1 MFAGMANQFA
11 SMMMSY
17 MGGGSAGSSGSAGA
31 DLPGFRLLQPPK
43 GQGKH
48 SAGQAPGQQTDS
60 QQDSPPPPQQSL
72 ATQWPTLQ
80 SPTQQQESATKP
92 SALTFEMPDISPP
105 PKEEPAPDRQPL
117 SAQEAA
123 KAVENA
129 VDNRAKQTSQNKVA
143 GILKKPAAA
152 AKSTA
157 KAQAKS
163 TAKAKAKSHSK
174 MTSVTAGPNKG
185 WVVEV
190 VYFSLKQFG
199 GLALSKEDA
208 WFVLTAIRSIDVKR
222 LSNGMTQLMKRIFAI
237 FLLERREKML
247 HGISLPMPN
256 SQHWMLCL
264 LIADEAALKSV
275 WEDKGASGTKLCF
288 MCQNVVAHSSSLH
301 SCDATGTLVSHVCHN
316 KGQMVRHTDETILE
330 AAVHL
335 ADNKP
340 RMNKG
345 EFKMRQFALG
355 LNYAEHGPLFSAELR
370 PHMKPIAVS
379 MYDWMHNFVV
389 GGIFQVEMTELL
401 KVLRRQGIPQSELHR
416 FLSDCNWP
424 SAVGDKGA
432 SAKKVFAKT
441 LTDFKSGASECMA
454 LYPAMRAFLQD
465 KLPLIRDHDTKECC
479 RCFFILCEVLDQLY
493 KTATPGD
500 VASLA
505 TTLEHKVSS
514 HLELFKA
521 CYGEDYVLP
530 KHHMN
535 MHLGDLLRR
544 HSVLLSCFVHERRHK
559 EIKRYANNLDSMQ
572 TGSEKHVLQLELEQ
586 HLKDLKEFSEKR
598 AGLINGKA
606 APELVQ
612 SAFSSFFGLPA
623 CAGLQVSMK
632 CYVGSGRLCKREDVV
647 VVSEPN
653 GDEVAQV
660 WFHVVFNG
668 NHYTCMSVWRAL
680 GRNRF
685 DICQEPVFR
694 PTPHISSLCMFK
706 KAAAYVMLFA
716 ADAVPWKHSDLE
728 ANRIVEATRR
738 VRLIRDCEKLFA
750 EVSRTLGT
758 CYLAN
763 RWLRCF
769 VYGAK
774 YHLDAVA
781 GCRLLAKVWH
791 LKQLEYHGRIPYQ
804 GDRRWGAGPGS
815 SVHALRAW
823 LRKRGWQ
830 VTSPFVWQGATAQ
843 TRLDLTA
850 ASTQTKGQMQHH
862 CRQQWRLW
870 CLKKFLLGK
879 RHEAREFRNLYALP
893 ALMRQA
899 EDIDLERL
907 REFARESAEGRSV
920 LLGAAVSPAWLAHCT
935 QADSAHFVCPCCG
948 TPRASWYHMAMPHA
962 LCWSTW
968 LLRFA
973 FFGDSVM
980 GDLLSELA
988 VLVLVGTLLWVI
1000 SYGAVRNTAQKD
1012 YWLVPSHFNTSTH
1025 EDASLYMVKL
1035 VSVGVLGIVCFL
1047 AALGVHVRPTST
1059 ATKVLALQHGSSQL
1073 CVSVMVA
1080 AVQVVQGHF
1089 FKESLPNE
1097 DALCHWATGGVS
1109 GSPCYEV
1116 RGRAVVKLAHFLP
1129 LHITEV
1135 LLMLE
1140 WMLSIVPQAPAAI
1153 PKENVLRLAAGCC
1166 WLMSL
1171 LGIFQVL
1178 RGEPLIL
1185 GLEIL
1190 RHWEGLALITSM
1202 AALAV
1207 TFFWALLQPGT
1218 VLSNMTLFFD
1228 FFKS

>member
-1 MFAGMANQFA
+1 MATFAELQTKIQAVQTFLDSQKPDLDEKQFLSVKATQLSQVMQDIVAFTTLTAEQATSLSTVLRAGPWSVEDRAAVAGTMSNIIAHNPTRSIVRRPNQDVACFSTFLSRQDIEILKDASCSLHCKADQIATRLVRIQLWLPSEQAWAEVIKTAKAAGLTFEGARGQYDFLPLVKKHLKAKSKRLPKIPLPTPFPSTWQALVLSPSILDVRTFQQDLPQAVREEAYSEADPPVVVESALILRQDAVVRKSSLELRSEGSGMEMQVSKRAKA
-11 SMMMSY
+11 SMTASGQQQDVFGNMAQQVATQLASVMMT
-17 MGGGSAGSSGSAGA
+17 MFQGSGASGSQGSG
-31 DLPGFRLLQPPK
+31 DIPGFQMLKPPK
-43 GQGKH
+43 SKDEKKDGILLTGAHLQSHDTPDKNRQMEMTG
-48 SAGQAPGQQTDS
+48 PDS
-60 QQDSPPPPQQSL
+60 QELPQADETRQHPQQSPQ
-72 ATQWPTLQ
+72 TQRALQ
-80 SPTQQQESATKP
+80 A
-92 SALTFEMPDISPP
+92 TFEMPDTSVPTNKIPENSPM
-105 PKEEPAPDRQPL
+105 DVL
-117 SAQEAA
+117 HAA
-123 KAVENA
+123 TVVENA
-129 VDNRAKQTSQNKVA
+129 VTNRQDGVRMKEDEEPPQDKTVM
-143 GILKKPAAA
+143 KKPAA
-152 AKSTA
+152 
-157 KAQAKS
+157 
-163 TAKAKAKSHSK
+163 AKAKAKSQPKSK
-174 MTSVTAGPNKG
+174 AKAKPEPKSMAKSKAKATASPKSEAQGKLITTGPNKG
-185 WVVEV
+185 WRVQVRTRGGGESAGQTDKYYYSPDGGRFRSRGEAQKYGWIILELLPEEDDEAAPSRSTLKRKRDLKLNLSTPYGPLWRELTGFEMAQGPPLKVTYLDPVALLWSACQQGGGFQNFLQTRAARCPCSPAHPWDLCLYVDEVSPGNQLKPLNERKLQV
-190 VYFSLKQFG
+190 VYFSLKQLG

-208 WFVLTAIRSIDVKR
+208 WFVLTAVRSIDVKR

-301 SCDATGTLVSHVCHN
+301 CCDATGTLVSHVCHN

-370 PHMKPIAVS
+370 PHLKPIAVS

-401 KVLRRQGIPQSELHR
+401 KVLRSQGIPQTELHH

-441 LTDFKSGASECMA
+441 LTEFKSGASECMA
-454 LYPAMRAFLQD
+454 LYPAMRAFLQE
-465 KLPLIRDHDTKECC
+465 KLPLIRDNDAKECC

-500 VASLA
+500 VANLA

-694 PTPHISSLCMFK
+694 PTAHISRLCMFK
-706 KAAAYVMLFA
+706 K
-716 ADAVPWKHSDLE
+716 E
-728 ANRIVEATRR
+728 
-738 VRLIRDCEKLFA
+738 
-750 EVSRTLGT
+750 
-758 CYLAN
+758 
-763 RWLRCF
+763 
-769 VYGAK
+769 
-774 YHLDAVA
+774 
-781 GCRLLAKVWH
+781 
-791 LKQLEYHGRIPYQ
+791 
-804 GDRRWGAGPGS
+804 GDR
-815 SVHALRAW
+815 ALVIP
-823 LRKRGWQ
+823 L
-830 VTSPFVWQGATAQ
+830 S
-843 TRLDLTA
+843 
-850 ASTQTKGQMQHH
+850 
-862 CRQQWRLW
+862 
-870 CLKKFLLGK
+870 
-879 RHEAREFRNLYALP
+879 
-893 ALMRQA
+893 
-899 EDIDLERL
+899 
-907 REFARESAEGRSV
+907 
-920 LLGAAVSPAWLAHCT
+920 
-935 QADSAHFVCPCCG
+935 
-948 TPRASWYHMAMPHA
+948 MP
-962 LCWSTW
+962 
-968 LLRFA
+968 
-973 FFGDSVM
+973 M
-980 GDLLSELA
+980 
-988 VLVLVGTLLWVI
+988 
-1000 SYGAVRNTAQKD
+1000 
-1012 YWLVPSHFNTSTH
+1012 
-1025 EDASLYMVKL
+1025 
-1035 VSVGVLGIVCFL
+1035 
-1047 AALGVHVRPTST
+1047 
-1059 ATKVLALQHGSSQL
+1059 
-1073 CVSVMVA
+1073 
-1080 AVQVVQGHF
+1080 
-1089 FKESLPNE
+1089 
-1097 DALCHWATGGVS
+1097 
-1109 GSPCYEV
+1109 
-1116 RGRAVVKLAHFLP
+1116 
-1129 LHITEV
+1129 
-1135 LLMLE
+1135 
-1140 WMLSIVPQAPAAI
+1140 
-1153 PKENVLRLAAGCC
+1153 
-1166 WLMSL
+1166 
-1171 LGIFQVL
+1171 
-1178 RGEPLIL
+1178 
-1185 GLEIL
+1185 
-1190 RHWEGLALITSM
+1190 
-1202 AALAV
+1202 
-1207 TFFWALLQPGT
+1207 
-1218 VLSNMTLFFD
+1218 
-1228 FFKS
+1228 